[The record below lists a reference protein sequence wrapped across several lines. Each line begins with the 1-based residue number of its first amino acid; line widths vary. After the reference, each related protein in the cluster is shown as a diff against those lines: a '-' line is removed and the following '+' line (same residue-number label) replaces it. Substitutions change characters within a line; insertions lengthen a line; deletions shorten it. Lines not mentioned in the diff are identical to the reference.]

1 MYIHLGVVT
10 PLKSHTSEFY
20 LSSFLG
26 KVAERTYLEKDL
38 TLPQLL
44 KSTFSISN

>member
-20 LSSFLG
+20 FSSFLG
-26 KVAERTYLEKDL
+26 KVVERTYLEEDL
-38 TLPQLL
+38 TLPELL
-44 KSTFSISN
+44 KNTFPISN